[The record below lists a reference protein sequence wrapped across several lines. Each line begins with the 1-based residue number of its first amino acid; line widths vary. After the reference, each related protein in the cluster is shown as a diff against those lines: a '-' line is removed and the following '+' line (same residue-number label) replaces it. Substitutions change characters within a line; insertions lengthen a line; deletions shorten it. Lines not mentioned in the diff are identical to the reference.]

1 MEKLDTGEKKY
12 FEDRIKPVSFI
23 EKPWLTNFANFTSLY
38 PESRFYIGATEGVEP
53 LRSKAHDRAVQ
64 DVANR
69 LNLKSEQIEPQIA
82 GRFTQTI
89 ERPYGKVY
97 REAILVQNP
106 PKVRA
111 FDSVAGVIAPSVQR
125 SLLSRVV
132 PTGPPS
138 FEFFLAMIVCLTVI
152 AGFISNIATQ
162 GYYRTKIS
170 NTSLAVAAL
179 VVGLI
184 LLNVVMSIVA

>member
-1 MEKLDTGEKKY
+1 M
-12 FEDRIKPVSFI
+12 
-23 EKPWLTNFANFTSLY
+23 
-38 PESRFYIGATEGVEP
+38 
-53 LRSKAHDRAVQ
+53 
-64 DVANR
+64 
-69 LNLKSEQIEPQIA
+69 
-82 GRFTQTI
+82 
-89 ERPYGKVY
+89 
-97 REAILVQNP
+97 
-106 PKVRA
+106 RA

-138 FEFFLAMIVCLTVI
+138 FEFFLAMIVCLTVV
-152 AGFISNIATQ
+152 AGFVSNIATQ